1 MLRLL
6 IVLLEFVSLVDIDR
20 TLSSA
25 SSQVN
30 VTKRPSHRRHQIPDL
45 SRRASSIPKLDLIIE
60 SAIRTRR
67 VVQESPRSSDGVVG
81 ELALARRQL
90 LPNPPHAVDVGV
102 MEVESRVARA
112 GEDVVPRIASKRKV
126 AAAMD
131 ADLEIPWVS
140 FVMML
145 ANSKN
150 GS

>member
-6 IVLLEFVSLVDIDR
+6 IVLVEFVSLVDIDR
-20 TLSSA
+20 TLNSA

>member
-20 TLSSA
+20 TLNSA

-30 VTKRPSHRRHQIPDL
+30 ITKRPSHRRHQIPDL

-102 MEVESRVARA
+102 VQVEGGITRA
-112 GEDVVPRIASKRKV
+112 GEDVVAWVAAESVV
-126 AAAMD
+126 AAAVD
-131 ADLEIPWVS
+131 ADLE
-140 FVMML
+140 VM
-145 ANSKN
+145 
-150 GS
+150 G

>member
-1 MLRLL
+1 
-6 IVLLEFVSLVDIDR
+6 
-20 TLSSA
+20 
-25 SSQVN
+25 
-30 VTKRPSHRRHQIPDL
+30 
-45 SRRASSIPKLDLIIE
+45 
-60 SAIRTRR
+60 
-67 VVQESPRSSDGVVG
+67 
-81 ELALARRQL
+81 
-90 LPNPPHAVDVGV
+90 